1 MLANHWKRS
10 LEKDEEVY
18 KLASDRHWILSWAFS
33 TIESGFRKR
42 V

>member
-18 KLASDRHWILSWAFS
+18 KLASDRHWILSAFS
-33 TIESGFRKR
+33 TIESGFCKR